1 MSKRSIKLIW
11 GMFVVFIMVF
21 ILNLGF
27 KSRISST
34 ERMFFVLQ
42 LWAVI
47 LSIILIIKNKLP
59 KKHYIK
65 ISIILS
71 LLVVLSYSSMLTIQS
86 YFKIAIFQMT
96 IGFIFTLI
104 SSLAI
109 FSTFEK
115 FKEEKLIF
123 LNTTTKRSVFVS
135 ILLGIGVGIVLGFI
149 NFLLGSIN
157 NTPNLHIR
165 LSYFIVSLSP
175 AIYEEVVMRSL
186 FYAFCIHLM
195 NGKIETKKQQLTC
208 WFMMIIPHVIIHT
221 PDTFIS
227 AGVNEGI
234 LSIVVL
240 ALIFGLPF
248 AILQRKRD
256 ITSAMIAHGLTDFIR
271 FCFYGL
277 PF

>member
-1 MSKRSIKLIW
+1 MRKRSIKLIW
-11 GMFVVFIMVF
+11 GMFVVFIIVF

-27 KSRISST
+27 KSRISAT

-71 LLVVLSYSSMLTIQS
+71 LLVVLSYSSMLSIQS

-96 IGFIFTLI
+96 IGFIVTLI

-123 LNTTTKRSVFVS
+123 LNTTTKKSVFVS
-135 ILLGIGVGIVLGFI
+135 ILLGIGFGIVLGFI

-221 PDTFIS
+221 PDTFIF